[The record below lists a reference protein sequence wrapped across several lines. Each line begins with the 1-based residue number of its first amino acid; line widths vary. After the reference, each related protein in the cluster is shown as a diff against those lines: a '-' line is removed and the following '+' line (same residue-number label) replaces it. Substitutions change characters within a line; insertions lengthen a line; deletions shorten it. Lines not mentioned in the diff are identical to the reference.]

1 MLEYMYI
8 YSLNIVFSVKMPI
21 YSMYKDLCKYMVCV
35 YYYLCY
41 LCKYLFVGIESS
53 ILRLFSQSGQT
64 NLILCY
70 VIIIKESF

>member
-1 MLEYMYI
+1 MDVGIYVHIQFEHCFFSENGYI
-8 YSLNIVFSVKMPI
+8 L
-21 YSMYKDLCKYMVCV
+21 YKDLCKYMVCV

-53 ILRLFSQSGQT
+53 ILWLFSQSGQT

-70 VIIIKESF
+70 VIIT